1 MSENKKFIQ
10 KANDEMKKK
19 GTVGS
24 FREYCG
30 GDVTMDCIEKGLNS
44 KDPKIRKKAIFA
56 KNVMSKLR
64 GGEIEK
70 YEYGGLFSVGD
81 ILDRI
86 LRRESTR
93 SVMNDIDNLYD
104 KYNNTKEL
112 IKGQLGM
119 EVNDDVD
126 DGGGDDDDKIKKIK
140 ELSKTFPG
148 LDNYILNNFKDKY
161 QNLDLDALKEI
172 KYSNGER
179 FYVLPYKDEQG
190 RQLYFKIAPID
201 DKKGSNY
208 ILKRINLKPEDFQ
221 RGLMEIPEF
230 DMGGSTLDGGNESYE
245 GEQQNVQQQSAPSSS
260 GDYDISYE
268 EFVDFVGRYPKYFE
282 RLIMDL
288 QSQQGGGQTVQ

>member
-1 MSENKKFIQ
+1 MKENKKWIQ
-10 KANDEMKKK
+10 EATNKMKQK

-30 GDVTMDCIEKGLNS
+30 GEVTMECIEKGLKS
-44 KDPKIRKKAIFA
+44 KDPKIRKKAQFA

-86 LRRESTR
+86 LRRESAK

-104 KYNNTKEL
+104 KYNNTREL

-119 EVNDDVD
+119 EVNDLDYVD

-148 LDNYILNNFKDKY
+148 LDSYILNNFKDKY
-161 QNLDLDALKEI
+161 HNLDLDAIKEI
-172 KYSNGER
+172 KYSNGEK

-190 RQLYFKIAPID
+190 RQLYFKIATID
-201 DKKGSNY
+201 DKEDSNY
-208 ILKRINLKPEDFQ
+208 ILKRINLKPEDFEK
-221 RGLMEIPEF
+221 GVMEVPKF
-230 DMGGSTLDGGNESYE
+230 DMGGSTLEGDNASYE
-245 GEQQNVQQQSAPSSS
+245 GEQQDVQQQSAPSS
-260 GDYDISYE
+260 GEYDISYE

-288 QSQQGGGQTVQ
+288 QSQQSGMQ

>member
-1 MSENKKFIQ
+1 M
-10 KANDEMKKK
+10 
-19 GTVGS
+19 GS

-30 GDVTMDCIEKGLNS
+30 GEVTMECIEKGLKS
-44 KDPKIRKKAIFA
+44 KDPKIRKKAQFA

-104 KYNNTKEL
+104 KYSNTKEL

-119 EVNDDVD
+119 EVNDVDDVD

-190 RQLYFKIAPID
+190 RQLYFKIATID
-201 DKKGSNY
+201 NKKGSNY

-230 DMGGSTLDGGNESYE
+230 DMGGSTLESGNESYE
-245 GEQQNVQQQSAPSSS
+245 GEQQDVQLQSAPSSS
-260 GDYDISYE
+260 GEYDISYE

-282 RLIMDL
+282 RLIMDI
-288 QSQQGGGQTVQ
+288 QSQQSGMQ

>member
-1 MSENKKFIQ
+1 MKENNKWIQ
-10 KANDEMKKK
+10 EATNKMKQK
-19 GTVGS
+19 GTMGS

-30 GDVTMDCIEKGLNS
+30 GEVTMECIEKGLKS
-44 KDPKIRKKAIFA
+44 KDPKIRKKAQFA

-104 KYNNTKEL
+104 KYSNTKEL

-119 EVNDDVD
+119 EVNDVDDVD

-190 RQLYFKIAPID
+190 RQLYFKIATID
-201 DKKGSNY
+201 NKKGSNY

-230 DMGGSTLDGGNESYE
+230 DMGGSTLESGNESYE
-245 GEQQNVQQQSAPSSS
+245 GEQQDVQLQSAPSSS
-260 GDYDISYE
+260 GEYDISYE

-282 RLIMDL
+282 RLIMDI
-288 QSQQGGGQTVQ
+288 QSQQSGMQ

>member
-1 MSENKKFIQ
+1 MKENKKGIQ
-10 KANDEMKKK
+10 EATNKMKQK

-30 GDVTMDCIEKGLNS
+30 DEVTMECIEKGLKS
-44 KDPKIRKKAIFA
+44 KDPKIRKKAQFA

-86 LRRESTR
+86 LRRESAK

-104 KYNNTKEL
+104 KYNNTREL

-119 EVNDDVD
+119 EVNDLDYVD

-148 LDNYILNNFKDKY
+148 LDSYILNNFKDKY
-161 QNLDLDALKEI
+161 HNLDLDAIKEI
-172 KYSNGER
+172 KYSNGEK

-190 RQLYFKIAPID
+190 RQLYFKIATID
-201 DKKGSNY
+201 DKEDSNY
-208 ILKRINLKPEDFQ
+208 ILKRINLKPEDFEK
-221 RGLMEIPEF
+221 GIMEVPKF
-230 DMGGSTLDGGNESYE
+230 DMGGSTLEGGNESYE
-245 GEQQNVQQQSAPSSS
+245 GEQQDVQQQSAPSS
-260 GDYDISYE
+260 GEYDISYE

-288 QSQQGGGQTVQ
+288 QSQQSGMQ

>member
-1 MSENKKFIQ
+1 MKENNKWIQ
-10 KANDEMKKK
+10 EATNKMKQK
-19 GTVGS
+19 GTMGS

-30 GDVTMDCIEKGLNS
+30 GEVTMECIEKGLKS
-44 KDPKIRKKAIFA
+44 KDPKIRKKAQFA

-119 EVNDDVD
+119 EVNDVD

-148 LDNYILNNFKDKY
+148 LDSYILNNFKDKY

-201 DKKGSNY
+201 EKKGSNY

-230 DMGGSTLDGGNESYE
+230 DMGGSTLDGGNELYE
-245 GEQQNVQQQSAPSSS
+245 GKQQDVQQQSEPSSS
-260 GDYDISYE
+260 GEYDISYE
-268 EFVDFVGRYPKYFE
+268 EFVEFVGRYPKYFE

-288 QSQQGGGQTVQ
+288 QSQQGGGQTAQ